1 MQNAFSLFYIYQVQ
15 FFYHVNNR
23 IHICISIKIGSNFYL
38 FDSIIFKCVFESIPL
53 ERYDMTLSRGIFL
66 NMNEPDSQDVYN
78 SVFTLVTVFLLEFL
92 SKMKCWLGVNS
103 KSSFLL

>member
-1 MQNAFSLFYIYQVQ
+1 
-15 FFYHVNNR
+15 
-23 IHICISIKIGSNFYL
+23 
-38 FDSIIFKCVFESIPL
+38 
-53 ERYDMTLSRGIFL
+53 MTLSRGIFL

-103 KSSFLL
+103 KSSFLLLIFLKSASNLNGNLNCSKELEHYAS

>member
-38 FDSIIFKCVFESIPL
+38 FDSIIFADAYLNPYHL

-92 SKMKCWLGVNS
+92 SKMKC
-103 KSSFLL
+103 